1 LATAKIIAA
10 AAQLFREKLPMIV
23 FTHCPFEFEPQET
36 SDFANL
42 ARQVSKPGAQ
52 GFYKKPDESVMKP
65 GEVDRKLLRETG
77 LYLA

>member
-1 LATAKIIAA
+1 
-10 AAQLFREKLPMIV
+10 MIV

-42 ARQVSKPGAQ
+42 AQQVSKPEAQ

-65 GEVDRKLLRETG
+65 GEVERKPLRETS